1 MKYFNFFEEEKNSNQ
16 KEIKLN
22 EEDFIP
28 NYTKLFKV
36 PKYLEKVKLFYK
48 INKYLNIK

>member
-1 MKYFNFFEEEKNSNQ
+1 MKYFNFFEEEKNSKQ
-16 KEIKLN
+16 KNFKLK
-22 EEDFIP
+22 EEDLIP

-48 INKYLNIK
+48 INK